1 MVASKDAIKI
11 TLVEDN
17 LNTHNPA
24 SLYKAFDPEEALRI
38 IDKLEFCY
46 TPNHGSWLD
55 MAEIE
60 LSILSRQC
68 LNRRIP
74 DKETLFREVKVWEKI
89 VTRASQLLSG
99 ASLQKMHV

>member
-1 MVASKDAIKI
+1 MISQPVKG
-11 TLVEDN
+11 
-17 LNTHNPA
+17 P
-24 SLYKAFDPEEALRI
+24 AFDPEEARRI

-74 DKETLFREVKVWEKI
+74 DKETLFSVKLK
-89 VTRASQLLSG
+89 SG
-99 ASLQKMHV
+99 KKS